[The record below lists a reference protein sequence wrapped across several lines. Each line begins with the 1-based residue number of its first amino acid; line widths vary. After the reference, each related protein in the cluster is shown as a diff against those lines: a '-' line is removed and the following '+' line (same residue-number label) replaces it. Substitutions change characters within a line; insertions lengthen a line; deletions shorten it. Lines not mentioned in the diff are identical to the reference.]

1 MTRAW
6 AWWRALWAG
15 DEHPRVMAIIRILVG
30 LVFLYDL
37 ALVWHYHL
45 ITPLWGPGDAG
56 GIGDPTNRA
65 RVVELYR
72 WFGESV
78 HVARWAFRVLVG
90 AVVCFTLGLFTRPM
104 ALLAVLIYAQL
115 ARVLPD
121 ADRGIDML
129 LRNVLFIYVFVPA
142 GRFWGADARLFG
154 PLQRIPAWPRR
165 LIILQLVVVY
175 FTAGIQKTAVA
186 WWPWGGF
193 SALYVVLQDTAIA
206 RIPFSWLRQVY
217 PVTQI
222 FTAITLVFELLAC
235 LVPLAFWYRATRQ
248 RAGWLRAQ
256 FNRNTVVTRWW
267 LPLGVFLHLGI
278 AASMQLGIFPWVM
291 LALYPAF
298 FHPDEVARA
307 LLRVRAEFG
316 G

>member
-1 MTRAW
+1 MSGVW
-6 AWWRALWAG
+6 SWWRSLWAG
-15 DEHPRVMAIIRILVG
+15 AEHPSVMAVIRVLVG
-30 LVFLYDL
+30 VVFLYDL
-37 ALVWHYHL
+37 ALVWQYHL
-45 ITPLWGPGDAG
+45 ITPLWGPGGAG
-56 GIGDPTNRA
+56 GIGDPSNRA
-65 RVVELYR
+65 QVVELYR
-72 WFGESV
+72 WFGDSA
-78 HVARWAFRVLVG
+78 HVARWAFRALFG
-90 AVVCFTLGLFTRPM
+90 AVLCFTLGLFTRPM

-154 PLQRIPAWPRR
+154 PLGRIPAWPRR
-165 LIILQLVVVY
+165 LIVLQLVVVY

-193 SALYVVLQDTAIA
+193 SALYVVLQDIAIA

-217 PVTQI
+217 PVTQL
-222 FTAITLVFELLAC
+222 FTAITMVFELLAC
-235 LVPLAFWYRATRQ
+235 LVPLAYWYRSTPL

-256 FNRNTVVTRWW
+256 FNRNAIVTRWW
-267 LPLGVFLHLGI
+267 LPMGVCLHVGI

-298 FHPDEVARA
+298 FHPDELARGW
-307 LLRVRAEFG
+307 RRMRGEFG